1 MTPFN
6 ILDMKNYLFL
16 DINRYDTTFVE
27 FQSLTWMMATTEQQ
41 ISFSGKSIIK
51 DYTIDINE
59 KLYFL
64 PGVSI
69 PRVKL
74 KDLYKDQ
81 KAKTVREVDEATKII
96 CGRKT
101 LDTIADDRWLYP
113 IKTECVKELIEEC
126 YRRDDLSTP
135 VYDGMMEMFSIYTE
149 DVVLG
154 HWALPRCYENI
165 IGDLPH
171 PSCDNRYY
179 FVKDDYAGL
188 YSEIKDL
195 QFYDE
200 DTLITIVNGANS
212 TTIDKDMYDSLVQM
226 FKSSDTDNYILA
238 MEIMANSNYNESL
251 FYLCL
256 LFKEFY
262 NRISNQRTRTHVN
275 FKALCSYMGFSS
287 PSYCAMDIDEI
298 VNIFIAKDLLT
309 KEIAINMLKE
319 FKEEI
324 GNHGDTN
331 KMKIAKITFSDD
343 VIEYLKQKEQKH
355 EPAINIE

>member
-1 MTPFN
+1 
-6 ILDMKNYLFL
+6 MKNYLFL

-81 KAKTVREVDEATKII
+81 KAKTVREVADATKVI

>member
-1 MTPFN
+1 
-6 ILDMKNYLFL
+6 MKNYLFL
-16 DINRYDTTFVE
+16 DIRRYDTTYVDFE
-27 FQSLTWMMATTEQQ
+27 SLTWMMATTRENV
-41 ISFSGKSIIK
+41 SLTGKPIIK

-59 KLYFL
+59 KLFFL

-81 KAKTVREVDEATKII
+81 KAKTVREVEDATKII

-101 LDTIADDRWLYP
+101 LDTIADDKWLYP
-113 IKTECVKELIEEC
+113 IKTECVKKLIEEC
-126 YRRDDLSTP
+126 YKRDQITTP
-135 VYDGMMEMFSIYTE
+135 LYQSMMDMFSIYTE
-149 DVVLG
+149 DMVLG

-165 IGDLPH
+165 IGSLPH
-171 PSCDNRYY
+171 AALDDRFY
-179 FVKDDYAGL
+179 FVKDEYTNL
-188 YSEIKDL
+188 YSKVKDL

-200 DTLITIVNGANS
+200 DTLISIINSTSS

-226 FKSSDTDNYILA
+226 FRSSDEDNYVLA
-238 MEIMANSNYNESL
+238 MEIMANSNYNDSL

-256 LFKEFY
+256 LFKEFHS
-262 NRISNQRTRTHVN
+262 RISGQRTRNHVN
-275 FKALCSYMGFSS
+275 FKALCSYMNFSG
-287 PSYCAMDIDEI
+287 PSYCSMDIDEI
-298 VNIFIAKDLLT
+298 VEIFISKDLLT

-324 GNHGDTN
+324 GKYGDTQ

-343 VIEYLKQKEQKH
+343 VVEYLKQKEQKH
-355 EPAINIE
+355 EPVLNAE

>member
-1 MTPFN
+1 
-6 ILDMKNYLFL
+6 
-16 DINRYDTTFVE
+16 
-27 FQSLTWMMATTEQQ
+27 MATTEQQ

-59 KLYFL
+59 KIFFL

-149 DVVLG
+149 DIVLG

-171 PSCDNRYY
+171 PSCDDRFY
-179 FVKDDYAGL
+179 FVKDEYTSL
-188 YSEIKDL
+188 YSKIKDL

>member
-1 MTPFN
+1 MPPFN

-59 KLYFL
+59 KIFFL

-149 DVVLG
+149 DIVLG

-171 PSCDNRYY
+171 PSCDDRFY
-179 FVKDDYAGL
+179 FVKDEYTSL
-188 YSEIKDL
+188 YSKIKDL

>member
-1 MTPFN
+1 MPPFN

-16 DINRYDTTFVE
+16 DINSYDTTYVE
-27 FQSLTWMMATTEQQ
+27 FQSLTWMMATTRQET
-41 ISFSGKSIIK
+41 SLSGKPIIK

-81 KAKTVREVDEATKII
+81 KAKTVREIADATKVI

-126 YRRDDLSTP
+126 YRRDQVSTTF
-135 VYDGMMEMFSIYTE
+135 YDNMMEMFSIYTE

-171 PSCDNRYY
+171 VALDDRYY
-179 FVKDDYAGL
+179 FVKDEHTNL
-188 YSEIKDL
+188 YTEIKDL

-200 DTLITIVNGANS
+200 DTLISIINSTNS
-212 TTIDKDMYDSLVQM
+212 TTIDKAMYDSLVQM
-226 FKSSDTDNYILA
+226 FDSSDTDNYVLA

-256 LFKEFY
+256 LFKEY
-262 NRISNQRTRTHVN
+262 SHRISNQRTRNHVN

-287 PSYCAMDIDEI
+287 PSYCSMDIDEI

-309 KEIAINMLKE
+309 KEIAIDLLKE

-324 GNHGDTN
+324 GRHGDTQ

-343 VIEYLKQKEQKH
+343 VIEYLKLKEQKH
-355 EPAINIE
+355 EPALNAE